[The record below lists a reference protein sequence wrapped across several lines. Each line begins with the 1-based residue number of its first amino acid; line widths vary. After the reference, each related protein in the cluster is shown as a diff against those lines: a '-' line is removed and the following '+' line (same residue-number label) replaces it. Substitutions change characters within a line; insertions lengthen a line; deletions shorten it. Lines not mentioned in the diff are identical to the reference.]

1 VHAATAPLRRNT
13 ETYGS
18 TMSSSAPPPQPPEV
32 TTEPTASDQEIARL
46 RERVKEL
53 EARLAPPI
61 EPTTV
66 KDEPQFSSIVLFGAD
81 GNLATKKTFPT
92 LFALWRKKL
101 LPRDIVII
109 GYAREVMSTE
119 DFRKNFVYKAI
130 YSSAHAQRERRRF
143 LQRVHYCSGQF
154 DDASHVRERL
164 APLLAKLEQKQVLGD
179 CASDDEPLQHRG
191 SVQSRMVFASSDD
204 SDEDVP
210 VVVPRQDRRR
220 VRVYYMAVPP
230 FLYSRICRSLAQGGL
245 RSETG
250 RDRFVLEKP
259 FGKCAASCA
268 SLCREL
274 ASLLREDEAY
284 RIDHYL
290 GKELVMNVLVLRFGN
305 AIFEAVWSRRFV
317 ERVEICCLEEV
328 DCKGR
333 GGYFDAY
340 GIIRDV
346 TQNHLA
352 QLLALVA
359 MEQPLSLKADD
370 VRREKVRALRACKVL
385 DPCDVIRGQYDGYA
399 DDASIT
405 NKKTTTETFAAC
417 KLFVDTPRWAGVPFI
432 LTAGKALQEK
442 KVEVRIVFR
451 EAPCQV
457 PELRG
462 ACRNELVVRVQPDER
477 VYWRVA
483 NKVPGLEELQV
494 EPRRMNLMYTHTE
507 VKDMPDAYER
517 LVLEVLRGDA
527 TNFVSVDE
535 LDASWA
541 VFSPALLK
549 LEGTKPERYAYGSM
563 GPSLERLY
571 GSPKKDRVSIVGG
584 SDR

>member
-1 VHAATAPLRRNT
+1 
-13 ETYGS
+13 
-18 TMSSSAPPPQPPEV
+18 M
-32 TTEPTASDQEIARL
+32 

-53 EARLAPPI
+53 EARLAPP
-61 EPTTV
+61 EPLTTLNN
-66 KDEPQFSSIVLFGAD
+66 EPQFSSIVLFGAD

-101 LPRDIVII
+101 LPRDIVIV
-109 GYAREVMSTE
+109 GYAREVMTTE
-119 DFRKNFVYKAI
+119 EFRKNIVYKAI

-164 APLLAKLEQKQVLGD
+164 APLLCKLEQKQILGD

-210 VVVPRQDRRR
+210 VPVVPRQDRRR

-230 FLYSRICRSLAQGGL
+230 FLYSRICRSLQAGGM
-245 RSETG
+245 RSQTG

-328 DCKGR
+328 DCRGR

-385 DPCDVIRGQYDGYA
+385 DSRDVIRGQYDGYA
-399 DDASIT
+399 DDASIK

-507 VKDMPDAYER
+507 VKGMPDAYER

-527 TNFVSVDE
+527 TNFVSVEE

-549 LEGTKPERYAYGSM
+549 LEGTKPERYAYGGA

>member
-1 VHAATAPLRRNT
+1 MKCGREQLIASENSGSGARDRCTQQPHRFAATLRRT
-13 ETYGS
+13 HRGT
-18 TMSSSAPPPQPPEV
+18 TMSTSSAPPPPPEI

-53 EARLAPPI
+53 EARLAPP
-61 EPTTV
+61 ESTLDV

-101 LPRDIVII
+101 LPRDIVIV
-109 GYAREVMSTE
+109 GYAREVMDTE
-119 DFRKNFVYKAI
+119 SFRRNVVYKAI

-154 DDASHVRERL
+154 DDATHVRERL
-164 APLLAKLEQKQVLGD
+164 APLLAKLEQKQILGD

-204 SDEDVP
+204 SDEDVVAAP
-210 VVVPRQDRRR
+210 VVSRQERRR

-230 FLYSRICRSLAQGGL
+230 FLYARICRSLQAGGM
-245 RSETG
+245 RRETG

-259 FGKCAASCA
+259 FGRDAASCA
-268 SLCREL
+268 SLCKEL
-274 ASLLREDEAY
+274 SALLREDEAY

-328 DCKGR
+328 DCRGR

-385 DPCDVIRGQYDGYA
+385 DSRDVIRGQYDGYA
-399 DDASIT
+399 DDSSIT

-417 KLFVDTPRWAGVPFI
+417 KLFVDTYRAASFCLRVPRGGGVRES
-432 LTAGKALQEK
+432 TASATASAREFGAARAPSTRVRTASKSTK
-442 KVEVRIVFR
+442 K
-451 EAPCQV
+451 
-457 PELRG
+457 
-462 ACRNELVVRVQPDER
+462 
-477 VYWRVA
+477 
-483 NKVPGLEELQV
+483 
-494 EPRRMNLMYTHTE
+494 
-507 VKDMPDAYER
+507 
-517 LVLEVLRGDA
+517 
-527 TNFVSVDE
+527 
-535 LDASWA
+535 
-541 VFSPALLK
+541 SP
-549 LEGTKPERYAYGSM
+549 TS
-563 GPSLERLY
+563 S
-571 GSPKKDRVSIVGG
+571 
-584 SDR
+584 

>member
-1 VHAATAPLRRNT
+1 
-13 ETYGS
+13 
-18 TMSSSAPPPQPPEV
+18 M
-32 TTEPTASDQEIARL
+32 

-53 EARLAPPI
+53 EARLAPP
-61 EPTTV
+61 ESTLTV

-101 LPRDIVII
+101 LPRDIVIV
-109 GYAREVMSTE
+109 GYAREVMTTE
-119 DFRKNFVYKAI
+119 DFRKNIVYRAI

-154 DDASHVRERL
+154 DDATHVRERL
-164 APLLAKLEQKQVLGD
+164 APLLCKLEAKQVLGD
-179 CASDDEPLQHRG
+179 CASDDEPLHKH
-191 SVQSRMVFASSDD
+191 VQSRMVFASSDD

-210 VVVPRQDRRR
+210 VPVVPRQDRRR

-230 FLYSRICRSLAQGGL
+230 FLYSRICRSLQAGGM
-245 RSETG
+245 RSESG

-259 FGKCAASCA
+259 FGKCAQSCA

-385 DPCDVIRGQYDGYA
+385 DSRDVIRGQYDGYA
-399 DDASIT
+399 DDSSIT

-483 NKVPGLEELQV
+483 NKVPGLEDLQV

-527 TNFVSVDE
+527 TNFVSVEE

-549 LEGTKPERYAYGSM
+549 LEGTKPERYAYGSA

-571 GSPKKDRVSIVGG
+571 GSPKVDRVVSIDG

>member
-1 VHAATAPLRRNT
+1 
-13 ETYGS
+13 
-18 TMSSSAPPPQPPEV
+18 M
-32 TTEPTASDQEIARL
+32 
-46 RERVKEL
+46 
-53 EARLAPPI
+53 
-61 EPTTV
+61 
-66 KDEPQFSSIVLFGAD
+66 
-81 GNLATKKTFPT
+81 
-92 LFALWRKKL
+92 
-101 LPRDIVII
+101 
-109 GYAREVMSTE
+109 
-119 DFRKNFVYKAI
+119 
-130 YSSAHAQRERRRF
+130 
-143 LQRVHYCSGQF
+143 
-154 DDASHVRERL
+154 
-164 APLLAKLEQKQVLGD
+164 
-179 CASDDEPLQHRG
+179 
-191 SVQSRMVFASSDD
+191 
-204 SDEDVP
+204 
-210 VVVPRQDRRR
+210 
-220 VRVYYMAVPP
+220 
-230 FLYSRICRSLAQGGL
+230 
-245 RSETG
+245 
-250 RDRFVLEKP
+250 
-259 FGKCAASCA
+259 
-268 SLCREL
+268 
-274 ASLLREDEAY
+274 
-284 RIDHYL
+284 
-290 GKELVMNVLVLRFGN
+290 LRFAN
-305 AIFEAVWSRRFV
+305 AIFEAVWSRRYV

-385 DPCDVIRGQYDGYA
+385 DSRDVIRGQYDGYA
-399 DDASIT
+399 DDSSIV

-417 KLFVDTPRWAGVPFI
+417 KLFVDTYCTASFCLRVPRVDGVKAPHDAAIARRRVSRRPRWAGVPFI

-507 VKDMPDAYER
+507 VQGMPDAYER

-527 TNFVSVDE
+527 TNFVSVEE

-541 VFSPALLK
+541 VFSPALLA

-571 GSPKKDRVSIVGG
+571 GSPKVDRVSIVGG

>member
-1 VHAATAPLRRNT
+1 M
-13 ETYGS
+13 S
-18 TMSSSAPPPQPPEV
+18 SSSAPPPEV

-53 EARLAPPI
+53 EARLAPP
-61 EPTTV
+61 ESTLDV

-101 LPRDIVII
+101 LPRDIVIV
-109 GYAREVMSTE
+109 GYAREVMTTE
-119 DFRKNFVYKAI
+119 EFRKNIVYKAI

-164 APLLAKLEQKQVLGD
+164 APLLCKLEQKQILGD

-210 VVVPRQDRRR
+210 VPVVPRQDRRR

-230 FLYSRICRSLAQGGL
+230 FLYSRICRSLQAGGM
-245 RSETG
+245 RSQTG

-328 DCKGR
+328 DCRGR

-385 DPCDVIRGQYDGYA
+385 DSRDVIRGQYDGYA
-399 DDASIT
+399 DDASIK

-507 VKDMPDAYER
+507 VKGMPDAYER

-527 TNFVSVDE
+527 TNFVSVEE

-549 LEGTKPERYAYGSM
+549 LEGTKPERYAYGGA

>member
-1 VHAATAPLRRNT
+1 M
-13 ETYGS
+13 S
-18 TMSSSAPPPQPPEV
+18 TSSAPPPPEV
-32 TTEPTASDQEIARL
+32 TTEPTESDKEIARL

-53 EARLAPPI
+53 EARLAPPDTV
-61 EPTTV
+61 TTLSN
-66 KDEPQFSSIVLFGAD
+66 EPQFSSIVLFGAD

-101 LPRDIVII
+101 LPRDIVIV
-109 GYAREVMSTE
+109 GYAREVMNTE
-119 DFRKNFVYKAI
+119 EFRKNIVYKAI

-154 DDASHVRERL
+154 DDAKHVRERL
-164 APLLAKLEQKQVLGD
+164 APLLAKLEQKQILGD

-210 VVVPRQDRRR
+210 VPVIPRQDRRR

-259 FGKCAASCA
+259 FGKCAQSCA

-385 DPCDVIRGQYDGYA
+385 DSRDVVRGQYDGYA
-399 DDASIT
+399 DDSSIT

-527 TNFVSVDE
+527 TNFVSVEE

-541 VFSPALLK
+541 VFSPALLA
-549 LEGTKPERYAYGSM
+549 LEGTKPERYAYGST

-571 GSPKKDRVSIVGG
+571 GSPKKDRVVSMGG

>member
-1 VHAATAPLRRNT
+1 
-13 ETYGS
+13 
-18 TMSSSAPPPQPPEV
+18 MMEV
-32 TTEPTASDQEIARL
+32 GGLFVD
-46 RERVKEL
+46 
-53 EARLAPPI
+53 
-61 EPTTV
+61 
-66 KDEPQFSSIVLFGAD
+66 FGAVRTAFD
-81 GNLATKKTFPT
+81 GRCSAQ
-92 LFALWRKKL
+92 
-101 LPRDIVII
+101 
-109 GYAREVMSTE
+109 
-119 DFRKNFVYKAI
+119 VYKAI

-549 LEGTKPERYAYGSM
+549 LEGTKPERYAYGST